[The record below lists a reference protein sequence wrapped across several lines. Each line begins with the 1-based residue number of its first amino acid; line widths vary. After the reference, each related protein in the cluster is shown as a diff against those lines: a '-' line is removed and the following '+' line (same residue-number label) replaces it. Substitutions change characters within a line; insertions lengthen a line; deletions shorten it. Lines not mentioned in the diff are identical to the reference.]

1 MENLMEVITFWGGV
15 ALIIA
20 GICEKKWAAA
30 KGIRMGIFKRLHIF
44 LIIAG
49 ILLLGLC
56 SGISA
61 EKTHGDANKANDLVR
76 SHKAVV
82 YINGEKQKDYKSN
95 LDVYSFLEV
104 KVKGNKVYLT
114 EDTED

>member
-1 MENLMEVITFWGGV
+1 MTNIMEIATFWGGIV
-15 ALIIA
+15 LIIA
-20 GICEKKWAAA
+20 GVCMKKWVNARGFRV
-30 KGIRMGIFKRLHIF
+30 GILKRLHIF

-49 ILLLGLC
+49 VILLGLC

-61 EKTHGDANKANDLVR
+61 EKTHGDANKAHDLVR
-76 SHKAVV
+76 SHEGVV
-82 YINGEKQKDYKSN
+82 YINGEKQKDYESN

-114 EDTED
+114 EDTEK